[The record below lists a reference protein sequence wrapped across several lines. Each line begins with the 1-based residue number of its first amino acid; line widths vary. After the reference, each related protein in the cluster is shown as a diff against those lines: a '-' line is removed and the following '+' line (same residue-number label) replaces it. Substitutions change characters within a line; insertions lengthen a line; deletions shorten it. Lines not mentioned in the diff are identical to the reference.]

1 MPPRMLKRG
10 RPKGA
15 GLTVIGL
22 PKKRK
27 VTGAIPFIKK
37 SPTEKERG
45 KLKVL
50 MYNYT
55 VILMLKLKEVAS
67 LFVRKSFVYIF
78 SIKIMDFIKPIWK
91 TYSHIQPTR

>member
-55 VILMLKLKEVAS
+55 VILMLKGHWQPKFLLLHLKEHE
-67 LFVRKSFVYIF
+67 
-78 SIKIMDFIKPIWK
+78 KI
-91 TYSHIQPTR
+91 SRLAV

>member
-22 PKKRK
+22 PKKRET
-27 VTGAIPFIKK
+27 TGAIPFLKK
-37 SPTEKERG
+37 SPSEKERG

-50 MYNYT
+50 MYALISET
-55 VILMLKLKEVAS
+55 FWFKK
-67 LFVRKSFVYIF
+67 
-78 SIKIMDFIKPIWK
+78 
-91 TYSHIQPTR
+91 

>member
-50 MYNYT
+50 MCNYT
-55 VILMLKLKEVAS
+55 VILMLKLKEV
-67 LFVRKSFVYIF
+67 VQ
-78 SIKIMDFIKPIWK
+78 SICLQKLCLHFF
-91 TYSHIQPTR
+91 YQNNGLY

>member
-37 SPTEKERG
+37 SPTEKER
-45 KLKVL
+45 VL
-50 MYNYT
+50 LNCF
-55 VILMLKLKEVAS
+55 LERKEVESA
-67 LFVRKSFVYIF
+67 LRGALAEEEMVEVRPVLDLSNLPFGEH
-78 SIKIMDFIKPIWK
+78 W
-91 TYSHIQPTR
+91 T